1 MSATFG
7 IVKVGAGGTTAVNI
21 VITTKRINDSADR
34 KTSRMDLYCPY
45 NPRNRTFKESDIHQI
60 LHRYG
65 LPHYRVSNPKIFQT
79 AMVHTTYV
87 RRLEYT
93 TPDGRPAALAPC
105 PSGVMPLQDA
115 SYECLEFEGDSVLGV
130 CIATYLRKK
139 YPEKKQGFLTDAR
152 KELVNNDRIGH
163 LCQKVG
169 LDNFYV
175 ISRHNEESAAIN
187 GRKNIQKLGDVFEA
201 FIGALWTDCG
211 NRFHLVY
218 VFVTTVME
226 THLDIE
232 EIVNT
237 VTNYKDVFQKY
248 CQREWKVTPTYEMRR
263 NDPQKNEIV
272 VAVHV
277 NNKVYGVG
285 TGSTRK
291 KAEQMAAKQAL
302 TSVGAGLSNETAS
315 DT

>member
-1 MSATFG
+1 
-7 IVKVGAGGTTAVNI
+7 
-21 VITTKRINDSADR
+21 
-34 KTSRMDLYCPY
+34 MDLYCPY

-115 SYECLEFEGDSVLGV
+115 SY
-130 CIATYLRKK
+130 
-139 YPEKKQGFLTDAR
+139 EKKQGFLTDAR